1 MSSPADARA
10 RIAARLATIP
20 GLRVYDTIP
29 DGAFRGPFCMLCPP
43 TGGDPE
49 TTDGGT
55 SWTFPI
61 RVVVSK
67 WDGPRAQRALDQYLA
82 TDGLDSLRAAVEMA
96 GGDVAVS
103 GIRQYGKLEMGGVL
117 YAAAEVAAI
126 VLA

>member
-1 MSSPADARA
+1 VSSPADART
-10 RIAARLATIP
+10 RIARQLSTIP

-29 DGAFRGPFCMLCPP
+29 DGAFLAPFAMLCPP
-43 TGGDPE
+43 KGGDPE
-49 TTDGGT
+49 TLDGGT

-82 TDGLDSLRAAVEMA
+82 TDSLNSLRAAVELA

-103 GIRQYGKLEMGGVL
+103 GITQYGKLEMGGVL
-117 YAAAEVAAI
+117 YAAAEVTAVI
-126 VLA
+126 LA